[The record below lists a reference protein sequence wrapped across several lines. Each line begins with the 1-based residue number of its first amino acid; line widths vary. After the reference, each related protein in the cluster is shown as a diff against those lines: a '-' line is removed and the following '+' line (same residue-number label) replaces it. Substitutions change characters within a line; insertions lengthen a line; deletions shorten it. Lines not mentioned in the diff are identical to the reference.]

1 MQNHGSF
8 EGHHLTLLTH
18 PWPFPGEEL
27 WDPGT
32 TMLPFLGGRAPQDHL
47 EGVGA
52 ARNSWTVTT
61 AKGPSLSDSAEGCS
75 LVGLT
80 LPTEEEQ
87 RVSCSRSSSAEV
99 IVCSR

>member
-1 MQNHGSF
+1 MGPW
-8 EGHHLTLLTH
+8 HHH
-18 PWPFPGEEL
+18 AAFPGWKGTPRPSGRSGSCQEL
-27 WDPGT
+27 
-32 TMLPFLGGRAPQDHL
+32 R
-47 EGVGA
+47 
-52 ARNSWTVTT
+52 TVTT